1 LIDFSLEPL
10 DHLIRNLSEIL
21 HTWSSTD
28 CKLTVTIRKPRWP
41 PPQSLVLHKNYW
53 NDNWMVSYIVGVF
66 HTDQHDVLYY
76 RTQSNKDS
84 KGKIQISMMST
95 TTGHRVI
102 RTLKGKY
109 FLESVSFKQLKFSL
123 YGPLENVQVLC
134 QS

>member
-1 LIDFSLEPL
+1 
-10 DHLIRNLSEIL
+10 
-21 HTWSSTD
+21 
-28 CKLTVTIRKPRWP
+28 
-41 PPQSLVLHKNYW
+41 
-53 NDNWMVSYIVGVF
+53 MVSYIVGVF

-109 FLESVSFKQLKFSL
+109 RSA
-123 YGPLENVQVLC
+123 
-134 QS
+134 